1 MEIKIVKIASISLN
15 QKIYNPGNI
24 QFKACFSKPVDHS
37 AKWSWKKLR
46 ILERS
51 DKEMID
57 MAEFFHKKDDWELR
71 QIAEGNSFLVSED
84 KIQKAYKK
92 LKSAIDKVLRKK
104 SQIEEKINNGNND
117 DFTIR
122 MLKSELDR
130 LNDKAENVQ
139 LIEKLYKKSF

>member
-1 MEIKIVKIASISLN
+1 
-15 QKIYNPGNI
+15 
-24 QFKACFSKPVDHS
+24 
-37 AKWSWKKLR
+37 
-46 ILERS
+46 
-51 DKEMID
+51 